1 MPKISVLNPFYGSRR
16 LQIFKRFLI
25 DFDKKTDFDATK
37 V

>member
-1 MPKISVLNPFYGSRR
+1 MPKISVLNPFYESRR
-16 LQIFKRFLI
+16 LLI